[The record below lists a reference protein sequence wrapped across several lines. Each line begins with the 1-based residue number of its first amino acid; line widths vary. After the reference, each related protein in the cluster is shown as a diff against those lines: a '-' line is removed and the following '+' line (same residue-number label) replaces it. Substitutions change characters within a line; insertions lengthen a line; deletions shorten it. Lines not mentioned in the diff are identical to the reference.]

1 MARSYCKAHVWLTGR
16 SAKWWKKY
24 ASHSRR
30 VQERE
35 ELSHADED
43 YLMDKKRSCRVDA
56 YTSPKD
62 DGPGWGSD
70 VFDEFYKTR
79 GK

>member
-1 MARSYCKAHVWLTGR
+1 MARSYCRAHVWLTGR

-24 ASHSRR
+24 ANHSRR
-30 VQERE
+30 VQERNE
-35 ELSHADED
+35 MSELDED
-43 YLMDKKRSCRVDA
+43 TILNKKRSSRVDN

-62 DGPGWGSD
+62 DRPGWGTD
-70 VFDEFYKTR
+70 TLDEFYKTR

>member
-1 MARSYCKAHVWLTGR
+1 MARSRCKANVWLTNR

-24 ASHSRR
+24 ANHSRR
-30 VQERE
+30 VQERN
-35 ELSHADED
+35 ELADLDED
-43 YLMDKKRSCRVDA
+43 TMLNKKRSSRVDN

-62 DGPGWGSD
+62 GAPGWGSD
-70 VFDEFYKTR
+70 TLAEFHKTR

>member
-1 MARSYCKAHVWLTGR
+1 MS
-16 SAKWWKKY
+16 
-24 ASHSRR
+24 
-30 VQERE
+30 
-35 ELSHADED
+35 ELDED
-43 YLMDKKRSCRVDA
+43 TILNKKRSSRVDN